1 MKKFVIIS
9 DSCCDLTKDLR
20 EKYDISYVPMHVVYD
35 GEDHIADLD
44 WAEISASDYYGI
56 MRGGKR
62 ITTAQVS
69 SEDYRTAFENAIK
82 DGCDVLSI
90 SCSSALSAS
99 VTASYAVRDELM
111 KKYPDA
117 KIVCIDSLTSCM
129 ALGILCMTASELR
142 AAGKTLDEVAAWVE
156 EHKKDAHQ
164 EATPEKLNYLKQA
177 GRVSAASAFF
187 GGLLNIK
194 PIIISD
200 AQGRNLAVEKV
211 KGRQTSI
218 ARLAERM
225 QADIQPVDYQK
236 IYVVHA
242 DCEEGAAALKKEIV
256 ARMPELE
263 KDIQTSWIGPII
275 GASVG
280 PGTIAVYFFGNKVT
294 DGAQ

>member
-1 MKKFVIIS
+1 MKKFVIIT
-9 DSCCDLTKDLR
+9 DSCSDLTKEMR
-20 EKYDISYVPMHVVYD
+20 EKYDVSYVPMHVVYD

-44 WAEISASDYYGI
+44 WGEVSPSDYYNI
-56 MRGGKR
+56 MREGKR
-62 ITTAQVS
+62 ITTAQVTA
-69 SEDYRTAFENAIK
+69 DAYRTAFENAIK
-82 DGCDVLSI
+82 DGYDVLSI

-111 KKYPDA
+111 AKYPDA
-117 KIVCIDSLTSCM
+117 KIVCIDSLMACM
-129 ALGILCMTASELR
+129 GLGLLCATASEMR
-142 AAGKTLDEVAAWVE
+142 AEGKSIDEVAAWLE
-156 EHKKDAHQ
+156 EHKLEMHQ

-225 QADIQPVDYQK
+225 QAAFQKVDYQK

-242 DCEEGAAALKKEIV
+242 DCEEGAAALKQEIV

-275 GASVG
+275 GATVG
-280 PGTIAVYFFGNKVT
+280 PGTLAVYFFGDKVT
-294 DGAQ
+294 DGAE

>member
-1 MKKFVIIS
+1 MKKFVIIT
-9 DSCCDLTKDLR
+9 DSCSDLTKDMR
-20 EKYDISYVPMHVVYD
+20 EKYDISYVPMHLLYD

-44 WAEISASDYYGI
+44 WGGKDPTEYYAI

-62 ITTAQVS
+62 ITTAQVTA
-69 SEDYRTAFENAIK
+69 EDYRTAFENAIK

-99 VTASYAVRDELM
+99 VSASYAVRDELLQ
-111 KKYPDA
+111 KYPDA

-129 ALGILCMTASELR
+129 ALGMLCMTAAELR
-142 AAGKTLDEVAAWVE
+142 AAGKTLEEVAAWVE
-156 EHKKDAHQ
+156 EHKLEAHQ

-200 AQGRNLAVEKV
+200 AKGRNLAVEKV

-225 QADIQPVDYQK
+225 QADIRDVDYQK

-242 DCEEGAAALKKEIV
+242 DCEDGAVALKKEIV

-263 KDIQTSWIGPII
+263 KDIQTGWIGPII

-280 PGTIAVYFFGNKVT
+280 PGTVAVYFFGNKVT
-294 DGAQ
+294 DGAE

>member
-9 DSCCDLTKDLR
+9 DSCCDLSKDLR
-20 EKYDISYVPMHVVYD
+20 EKYDVSYVPMHFIFD

-44 WAEISASDYYGI
+44 WTEFSVSEYYDI

-69 SEDYRTAFENAIK
+69 ADDYRTAFENAIK
-82 DGCDVLSI
+82 DGCDVLYI

-111 KKYPDA
+111 QKYPDA
-117 KIVCIDSLTSCM
+117 KIVCVDSLTACTG
-129 ALGILCMTASELR
+129 LGLLCMTASELR
-142 AAGKTLDEVAAWVE
+142 AAGKTLDEVAQWLE
-156 EHKKDAHQ
+156 EHKLEAHQ

-177 GRVSAASAFF
+177 GRVSATSAFF

-225 QADIQPVDYQK
+225 QADFKTVDYQK
-236 IYVVHA
+236 IFVVHA

-263 KDIQTSWIGPII
+263 KDIQPGVIGPII
-275 GASVG
+275 GATVG
-280 PGTIAVYFFGNKVT
+280 PGTLAVYYFGDKVT
-294 DGAQ
+294 QGA

>member
-9 DSCCDLTKDLR
+9 DSCCDLSKDLR
-20 EKYDISYVPMHVVYD
+20 EKYDVSYVPMHFIFD

-44 WAEISASDYYGI
+44 WTEFSVSEYYDI

-69 SEDYRTAFENAIK
+69 ADDYRTAFENAIK
-82 DGCDVLSI
+82 DGCDVLYI

-111 KKYPDA
+111 QKYPDA
-117 KIVCIDSLTSCM
+117 KIVCVDSLTACTG
-129 ALGILCMTASELR
+129 LGLLCMTASELR
-142 AAGKTLDEVAAWVE
+142 AAGKTLDEVAQWLE
-156 EHKKDAHQ
+156 EHKLEAHQ

-177 GRVSAASAFF
+177 GRVSATSAFF

-225 QADIQPVDYQK
+225 QADFKTVDYQK
-236 IYVVHA
+236 IFVVHA

-263 KDIQTSWIGPII
+263 KDIQTGVIGPII
-275 GASVG
+275 GATVG
-280 PGTIAVYFFGNKVT
+280 PGTLAVYYFGDKVT
-294 DGAQ
+294 QGA